1 MILVPPPLR
10 VLVVDDE
17 TSARRRLLALLA
29 EEPGVRVVG
38 ESANGL
44 AACEDIA
51 RLAPDLVF
59 LDVEMPERNGLAVVE
74 AIGVE
79 RMPATVFVTA
89 YGHYA
94 VEAFDVNAVDYL
106 LKPFDVARFAR
117 AMAKVRTA
125 VAASAAGGVDV
136 ARAAGLRGLL
146 GATLAQPPATRP
158 ERLWVRSGDAREP
171 VRVAD
176 LVHVAAEGNYVRL
189 HTATGNHLMRDTL
202 SGLLERLDPARF
214 RRIHRSHVVNVD
226 HVRKLLPWFGGDRLV
241 MMSDGSRLTLSRS
254 FSGAFEEIE
263 R

>member
-1 MILVPPPLR
+1 MTPALPPLR

-29 EEPGVRVVG
+29 DEPGVQVVG
-38 ESANGL
+38 ESVNGL

-74 AIGVE
+74 AVGVE

-106 LKPFDVARFAR
+106 LKPFDAARFAR
-117 AMAKVRTA
+117 AMAKVRAA
-125 VAASAAGGVDV
+125 VAAAVGGVDV
-136 ARAAGLRGLL
+136 ARAEGLRGLL
-146 GATLAQPPATRP
+146 GATQAQPTPGRP
-158 ERLWVRSGDAREP
+158 ERLWVRNGDAREP

-254 FSGAFEEIE
+254 FSGAFEESG